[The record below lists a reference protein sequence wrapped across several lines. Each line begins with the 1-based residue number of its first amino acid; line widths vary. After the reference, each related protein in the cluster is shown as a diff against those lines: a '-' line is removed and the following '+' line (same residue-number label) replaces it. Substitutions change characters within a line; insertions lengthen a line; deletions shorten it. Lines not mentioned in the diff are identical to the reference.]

1 MDDALGNGCHRAQG
15 LGDSVVLVVH
25 NTYFYPIRMAVRVF
39 VSVLSALAP
48 RGKQVSV
55 LNFKRGDLWLFLN
68 PFSLAN
74 SLPLHRLTPL
84 EQRDL
89 LDQGNTDM
97 PFFQGHALF
106 SLERNTIIIFYSET

>member
-48 RGKQVSV
+48 GGKQVSI
-55 LNFKRGDLWLFLN
+55 LNVKRCDANAGHLWLFFN
-68 PFSLAN
+68 PLQSSQFLAPASAN
-74 SLPLHRLTPL
+74 AT
-84 EQRDL
+84 
-89 LDQGNTDM
+89 
-97 PFFQGHALF
+97 
-106 SLERNTIIIFYSET
+106 